1 VLAKLLPL
9 TALLLVQL
17 DVLLVWLVLAYVLHV
32 NLVMLSR
39 MMELAVNV
47 LQAIAQPVV
56 NLHSAS
62 VLLAM
67 LVMVSRLA
75 MALVLHVLVLIV

>member
-9 TALLLVQL
+9 TALLVVQL

-32 NLVMLSR
+32 NLVMVSR

-56 NLHSAS
+56 SLRSVY

-67 LVMVSRLA
+67 PVSVSRLA
-75 MALVLHVLVLIV
+75 MALALHVLVLIV

>member
-56 NLHSAS
+56 SLRSVY

-67 LVMVSRLA
+67 PVSVSRLA
-75 MALVLHVLVLIV
+75 MALALHVLVLIV

>member
-1 VLAKLLPL
+1 MLAKLLPL

-56 NLHSAS
+56 SLRSVY

-67 LVMVSRLA
+67 PVSVSRLA
-75 MALVLHVLVLIV
+75 MALALHVLVLIV